1 MASATSHPLP
11 AWPQL
16 MTLDLACAYTSL
28 SANSFR
34 LLAGKYGVQPVECA
48 PSYCGNGRNP
58 TQDTT
63 HDH

>member
-1 MASATSHPLP
+1 MASATSPPLP

-48 PSYCGNGRNP
+48 GLADTPPRRPGRN
-58 TQDTT
+58 
-63 HDH
+63 